1 MATKDYVILRSASW
15 IRIDG
20 GLRGVVGLVGIVN
33 SGCACGNWAFLL
45 EKGGQI
51 KNLGALLP
59 YHDPER
65 KT

>member
-1 MATKDYVILRSASW
+1 LIGELDSNRWRIERYSGVGWNREFWLR
-15 IRIDG
+15 IRKLG
-20 GLRGVVGLVGIVN
+20 
-33 SGCACGNWAFLL
+33 FLL